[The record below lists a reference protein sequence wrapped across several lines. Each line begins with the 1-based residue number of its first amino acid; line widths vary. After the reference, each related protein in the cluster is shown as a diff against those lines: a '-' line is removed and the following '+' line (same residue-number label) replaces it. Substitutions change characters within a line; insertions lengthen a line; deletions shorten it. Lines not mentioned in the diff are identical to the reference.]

1 MFKCTE
7 KIGTLMDY
15 EKDYVICLDTCKN
28 PPAAENYDKWDKRYN
43 IASERYYIGQHTS
56 YSRSCISD
64 TDNGIKL
71 YIVDKIYQN
80 QIPEFLIVNSCFV
93 SLAAI
98 CKQFEIKKVVMEK
111 DMFKG
116 LNWQDVY
123 QAILTNF
130 GDMEDMEIII
140 VYQEDKELNI
150 IDPDVEKMN
159 YGKDRK
165 SIDGNTQYKYY

>member
-15 EKDYVICLDTCKN
+15 ENDYVICLDTCKN
-28 PPAAENYDKWDKRYN
+28 PPAAEDYDKWDKRYN

-64 TDNGIKL
+64 TDNGIIL

-80 QIPEFLIVNSCFV
+80 QIPDFLVVNSCFV

-98 CKQFEIKKVVMEK
+98 CDQFEIKKVVMEK

-150 IDPDVEKMN
+150 IDPDVEKIN

-165 SIDGNTQYKYY
+165 PIDGNTQYKYY

>member
-1 MFKCTE
+1 
-7 KIGTLMDY
+7 
-15 EKDYVICLDTCKN
+15 
-28 PPAAENYDKWDKRYN
+28 
-43 IASERYYIGQHTS
+43 
-56 YSRSCISD
+56 
-64 TDNGIKL
+64 
-71 YIVDKIYQN
+71 
-80 QIPEFLIVNSCFV
+80 
-93 SLAAI
+93 
-98 CKQFEIKKVVMEK
+98 MEK

-130 GDMEDMEIII
+130 GDIEDMEIII

-165 SIDGNTQYKYY
+165 PIDGNTQYKYY